1 MKKSNIKYVIV
12 LLLIGVLYLTF
23 AVGSAEENVVEST
36 NGTENN
42 VSSTTTTSTIYNIGD
57 TIQNKKYEITISSVN
72 EAKKVGTTYLSSEPA
87 EGGTYVCVDFSYKNI
102 STEPMS
108 SWDFPTIQL
117 VDSNG
122 TKYSADISATS
133 YYATEKDP
141 NRKVLSDLNPGI
153 TVKDNDVFEISI
165 NSYSQGEWFLL
176 IDNKIKVKIK

>member
-1 MKKSNIKYVIV
+1 
-12 LLLIGVLYLTF
+12 
-23 AVGSAEENVVEST
+23 
-36 NGTENN
+36 
-42 VSSTTTTSTIYNIGD
+42 
-57 TIQNKKYEITISSVN
+57 
-72 EAKKVGTTYLSSEPA
+72 
-87 EGGTYVCVDFSYKNI
+87 
-102 STEPMS
+102 MS